1 MDDPFFKFMEEKV
14 AIITGGSSGIGRAS
28 ALALTTQGFK
38 VLITGRRADRLDM
51 VAAAHTEIKTLVVD
65 SAVPASAGQ
74 IVAAAIERWGRIDVL
89 VNNVGAGAIATLDEV
104 RIEQIE
110 NMLALNVTAPSLL
123 AQAALP
129 YLRRSKGVI
138 INVSSTF
145 GHKPAAGLSHYGAS
159 KAALEYLTRSWALE
173 LAPDVRVNAIAPG
186 PTESE
191 AITEMMG
198 LSEEQAEAVK
208 AQEIQTIPLKRRGV
222 PEDIGAWIA
231 WLAGPASQWVTGQ
244 VIAVDGG
251 LAIE

>member
-1 MDDPFFKFMEEKV
+1 MEEKV

-51 VAAAHTEIKTLVVD
+51 VAAAHTEIETLVAD

-74 IVAAAIERWGRIDVL
+74 IVAAAIEHWGRIDVL
-89 VNNVGAGAIATLDEV
+89 VNNAGAGAIATLEEV

-129 YLRRSKGVI
+129 YLRQSKGVI

-186 PTESE
+186 PTESG

-208 AQEIQTIPLKRRGV
+208 AQETQTIPLKRRGV

>member
-1 MDDPFFKFMEEKV
+1 MKEKV
-14 AIITGGSSGIGRAS
+14 AIVTGGSFGIGRAS
-28 ALALTTQGFK
+28 ALALATQGFK
-38 VLITGRRADRLDM
+38 VLITGRRADRLAL
-51 VAAAHTEIKTLVVD
+51 VAAAHTEIETLVAD
-65 SAVPASAGQ
+65 NAVPASAQQ
-74 IVAAAIERWGRIDVL
+74 IIAAAIKRWGRIDVL
-89 VNNVGAGAIATLDEV
+89 VNNAGATAVALLEEV
-104 RIEQIE
+104 SIEQIE
-110 NMLALNVTAPSLL
+110 NMLALNVTAPSLI

-129 YLRRSKGVI
+129 HLRQSKGLI

-145 GHKPAAGLSHYGAS
+145 GHKPGAGLSHYGAS

-186 PTESE
+186 PTESG

-198 LSEEQAEAVK
+198 LSEEQAEVVK
-208 AQEIQTIPLKRRGV
+208 AQEAQTIPLKRRGV

>member
-1 MDDPFFKFMEEKV
+1 MEGKV
-14 AIITGGSSGIGRAS
+14 AIITGGSFGIGRAS
-28 ALALTTQGFK
+28 ALALTAQGFK

-51 VAAAHTEIKTLVVD
+51 VAAAHNEIETLVAD

-89 VNNVGAGAIATLDEV
+89 VNNAGAGAIATLEEV

-110 NMLALNVTAPSLL
+110 NMLALNVTAPSLV

-129 YLRRSKGVI
+129 YLRQSKGVI

-173 LAPDVRVNAIAPG
+173 LAPEVRVNAIAPG
-186 PTESE
+186 PTESG

-198 LSEEQAEAVK
+198 LSGEQAQAVK
-208 AQEIQTIPLKRRGV
+208 AQEAQTIPLKRRGA

>member
-1 MDDPFFKFMEEKV
+1 MEEKV
-14 AIITGGSSGIGRAS
+14 AIITGGSSGIGQAS
-28 ALALTTQGFK
+28 ALALTAQGFK

-51 VAAAHTEIKTLVVD
+51 VAVAHSEIETLVAD
-65 SAVPASAGQ
+65 SSVPASAGQ

-89 VNNVGAGAIATLDEV
+89 VNNAGAGAISTLEEV

-110 NMLALNVTAPSLL
+110 NMLSLNVTAPSLL

-129 YLRRSKGVI
+129 YLRQSKGVI

-186 PTESE
+186 PTESG

-208 AQEIQTIPLKRRGV
+208 AQEAQTIPLKRRGV

>member
-1 MDDPFFKFMEEKV
+1 MEEKV

-51 VAAAHTEIKTLVVD
+51 VAAAHTEIETLVAD
-65 SAVPASAGQ
+65 SAVPASAGR
-74 IVAAAIERWGRIDVL
+74 IVAAAIEHWGRIDVL
-89 VNNVGAGAIATLDEV
+89 VNNTGAGAIATLEEV

-129 YLRRSKGVI
+129 YLRQSKGVI

-208 AQEIQTIPLKRRGV
+208 AQEAQTIPLKRRGV

>member
-1 MDDPFFKFMEEKV
+1 MEEKV

-28 ALALTTQGFK
+28 ALTLTTQGFK

-51 VAAAHTEIKTLVVD
+51 VAAAHTEIETLVAD
-65 SAVPASAGQ
+65 SAVPSSAGQ

-89 VNNVGAGAIATLDEV
+89 VNNAGAGAISTLEEV

-110 NMLALNVTAPSLL
+110 NMLSLNVTAPSLL

-129 YLRRSKGVI
+129 YLRQSKGVI

-186 PTESE
+186 PTESG

-208 AQEIQTIPLKRRGV
+208 AQEAQTIPLKRRGV

>member
-1 MDDPFFKFMEEKV
+1 MDDSFFKFMEEKV

-38 VLITGRRADRLDM
+38 VLITGRRADRLAM
-51 VAAAHTEIKTLVVD
+51 VAAAHTEIKTVVAD

-110 NMLALNVTAPSLL
+110 NMLSLNVTAPSLL

-129 YLRRSKGVI
+129 YLRQSKGVI

-208 AQEIQTIPLKRRGV
+208 AQEIQTIPLKRRGA